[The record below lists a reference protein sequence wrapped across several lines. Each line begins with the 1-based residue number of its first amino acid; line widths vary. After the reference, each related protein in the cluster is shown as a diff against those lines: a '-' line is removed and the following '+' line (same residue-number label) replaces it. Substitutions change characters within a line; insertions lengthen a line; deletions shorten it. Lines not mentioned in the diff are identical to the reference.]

1 MSLIR
6 EEPFQEEERLPVELV
21 VRDSVQKKE

>member
-6 EEPFQEEERLPVELV
+6 EEPFQEEESLPVELV